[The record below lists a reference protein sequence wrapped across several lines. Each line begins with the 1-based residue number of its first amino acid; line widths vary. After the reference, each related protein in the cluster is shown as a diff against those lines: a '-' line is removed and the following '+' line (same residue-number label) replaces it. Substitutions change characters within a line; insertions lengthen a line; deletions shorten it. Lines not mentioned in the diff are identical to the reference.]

1 MLLLNCCVYETTYLR
16 TVTAFFILYFFL
28 VKWKRF
34 QEKALFYYTCVCLE
48 QIHCVCSVTTGILQN
63 IKAVLVS
70 YGAHGDQM
78 YIVEI
83 SLVARCRFSMI
94 EFLATVPAFWHF
106 HESIPLKEIEKK
118 ENSII

>member
-1 MLLLNCCVYETTYLR
+1 M
-16 TVTAFFILYFFL
+16 
-28 VKWKRF
+28 
-34 QEKALFYYTCVCLE
+34 
-48 QIHCVCSVTTGILQN
+48 CSVTTGILQN

-94 EFLATVPAFWHF
+94 EFLATVPAF
-106 HESIPLKEIEKK
+106 
-118 ENSII
+118 